1 MTRLR
6 LLLLVAGA
14 GTLLA
19 GLPATAVGQQAGPE
33 STTSGT
39 AAEEPRALQ
48 LLTAASRAARARV
61 YSGTQYVSSWRADMA
76 SSSVAD
82 VQHTSDGRSV
92 ISVRP
97 TAGGVADSMVAL
109 TTDLDA
115 RLLQLLADHYALDV
129 APDVTCNGRLAHVV
143 EASRSG
149 VAGVGA
155 VAGRFWIDAASALI
169 LRREVFDTA
178 GRLVRSSAFATIEV
192 GGAAAGPVEATAA
205 ATDGL
210 TAADLDRLRADGWQ
224 VPATLPGELELFDAR
239 LRTHDGERVLHLS
252 YSDGLSTLSLFAQ
265 RGRLGSTRMAG
276 FTKQK
281 LGRAAIWVR
290 PASPERV
297 VWGGGGRVFT
307 LLSDAP
313 PDAVHA
319 VVTAL
324 PHEKLPKTGL
334 LARLQRGL
342 ARLGSWLNPFG

>member
-19 GLPATAVGQQAGPE
+19 GLPATASVQSLPE
-33 STTSGT
+33 STTSG
-39 AAEEPRALQ
+39 AAAGEPRALQ

-61 YSGTQYVSSWRADMA
+61 YSGTQYASTWRADMA

-82 VQHTSDGRSV
+82 VAHTSDGRSV

-97 TAGGVADSMVAL
+97 TAAGVVDSMVAL

-115 RLLQLLADHYALDV
+115 RLLGLLADHYALDV

-143 EASRSG
+143 EASRPG
-149 VAGVGA
+149 VAGGGA
-155 VAGRFWIDAASALI
+155 IAGRFWIDADSALV
-169 LRREVFDTA
+169 LRREVFDAA
-178 GRLVRSSAFATIEV
+178 GRLVRSSAFATIDI
-192 GGAAAGPVEATAA
+192 GGAATVPVEATAA
-205 ATDGL
+205 
-210 TAADLDRLRADGWQ
+210 TADHLGPADLDRLRADGWQ
-224 VPATLPGELELFDAR
+224 VPATLPGELGLFDAR
-239 LRTHDGERVLHLS
+239 MRTHDGERVLHLS

-265 RGRLGSTRMAG
+265 RGRLGTARMAG

-334 LARLQRGL
+334 LARLGRGL
-342 ARLGSWLNPFG
+342 ARLGSWLNPFD

>member
-19 GLPATAVGQQAGPE
+19 GLPANAAVHATPD
-33 STTSGT
+33 STTSG
-39 AAEEPRALQ
+39 AAAGEPRALQ

-61 YSGTQYVSSWRADMA
+61 YSGTQYVSSWRADTA

-115 RLLQLLADHYALDV
+115 RLLRLLADHYALDV

-149 VAGVGA
+149 VAGAGA

-192 GGAAAGPVEATAA
+192 GGAAPGPVEATAA
-205 ATDGL
+205 AASGL
-210 TAADLDRLRADGWQ
+210 SEADLDRLRADGWQ

-276 FTKQK
+276 FTKEK
-281 LGRAAIWVR
+281 MGRAAIWVR

-319 VVTAL
+319 VVTTL

-342 ARLGSWLNPFG
+342 ARLGSWLNPFD